1 MWSAARTY
9 KQTGNQTGRMKTAV
23 VILNWN
29 GERFLKKFLPG
40 LLDSVKDRDAE
51 VIVADNA
58 STDSSMVLMLY
69 DFPRVKTIRFNKNY
83 GFTGGYNRALF
94 QTDARYY
101 VLINSDIEVTE
112 GWLDPLVDWMDSHP
126 DCGVCAPKL
135 HSYQDRDMFE
145 YAGAAG
151 GLLDRFGYPFCRGRV
166 LKKVEKDCGQYD
178 TPADVFWASG
188 ACMMVR
194 ADLYRKLGGLDER
207 FFAHQEEIDLC
218 WRAQLEGY
226 KVETVPFSTVYHV
239 GGGTLPNNSPWKLY
253 LNYRNNLLMLSKNLA
268 ATYALEYF
276 LGSMQAY
283 GQPEKKS
290 VKTVN
295 DPREAAVKG
304 AGKARKTIFWRMVL
318 DGCSAAVYLLTFR
331 FRYFSSVIRAH
342 RDFRRL
348 RQPPDTAGIA
358 DFLVNK
364 ETSVTIHGFYRK
376 WIVPRAF
383 LGIRPRI

>member
-1 MWSAARTY
+1 
-9 KQTGNQTGRMKTAV
+9 MKTAV

-69 DFPRVKTIRFNKNY
+69 DFPRVKTIKFNKNY

-126 DCGVCAPKL
+126 ECGVCAPKL

-178 TPADVFWASG
+178 IPADVFWASG

-194 ADLYRKLGGLDER
+194 ADLYKRLGGLDER

-226 KVETVPFSTVYHV
+226 KVSTVPYSTVYHV

-276 LGSMQAY
+276 LGSAQAY
-283 GQPEKKS
+283 GRPEKRPPELVRS
-290 VKTVN
+290 
-295 DPREAAVKG
+295 PLEAAAKG
-304 AGKARKTIFWRMVL
+304 AGKARRTIFLRMLL

-331 FRYFSSVIRAH
+331 FRYFSSVFKAH
-342 RDFRRL
+342 RDFRQL
-348 RQPPDTAGIA
+348 RQHPDTARIA
-358 DFLVNK
+358 DFLTEK
-364 ETSVTIHGFYRK
+364 GPAVTIHGFYPRC
-376 WIVPRAF
+376 IVLRAL
-383 LGIRPRI
+383 LGIRPKI